1 MHLEGKKTSIRTIA
15 RPDLPLLVKW
25 KNDPVIGEM
34 VCGNPVI
41 TTLELE
47 EKRFER
53 QLEEYSVLRLIIEN
67 EKGVPIGFMS
77 VTEIDKFN
85 RKVELGMLIGEKKY
99 WGQGYGTDALL
110 TVINYLFNKLGFNR
124 VGVEVFRYNERAR
137 RLYEKLGFV
146 QEGVQREGLYKNGTY
161 VDIILM
167 GLLKKDFLQRRKELA
182 AIVGI
187 PAGPGE
193 GKKHESQN

>member
-1 MHLEGKKTSIRTIA
+1 
-15 RPDLPLLVKW
+15 
-25 KNDPVIGEM
+25 M

-85 RKVELGMLIGEKKY
+85 RKVELGMLIGEKNIGARDMVPMLFLLLSIIY
-99 WGQGYGTDALL
+99 LTSWAL
-110 TVINYLFNKLGFNR
+110 TG
-124 VGVEVFRYNERAR
+124 
-137 RLYEKLGFV
+137 
-146 QEGVQREGLYKNGTY
+146 
-161 VDIILM
+161 
-167 GLLKKDFLQRRKELA
+167 
-182 AIVGI
+182 
-187 PAGPGE
+187 
-193 GKKHESQN
+193 

>member
-85 RKVELGMLIGEKKY
+85 RKVELGMLIGEKNIGARDMVPMLFLLLSIIY
-99 WGQGYGTDALL
+99 LTSWAL
-110 TVINYLFNKLGFNR
+110 TG
-124 VGVEVFRYNERAR
+124 
-137 RLYEKLGFV
+137 
-146 QEGVQREGLYKNGTY
+146 
-161 VDIILM
+161 
-167 GLLKKDFLQRRKELA
+167 
-182 AIVGI
+182 
-187 PAGPGE
+187 
-193 GKKHESQN
+193 